1 MLQCLIALPLIHTN
15 FGIWGCYFRAKLVV
29 QSWRVSHSTP
39 WTLSTVPE
47 NIMDDFLYEIISLNM
62 GWNLLLSFDRER
74 SFRIFFIFLFFYFRA
89 RRGNNQ
95 ECRHRHPSC
104 RTHLGHHPQQ
114 IQIITFVLLLRET
127 WPPSLVQLG
136 CILKGKT
143 YNLRVYTRWIWKPK
157 G

>member
-47 NIMDDFLYEIISLNM
+47 NIMDDFLQQIIISLNM

-74 SFRIFFIFLFFYFRA
+74 GFWNFFFFFSEPEGEITKNAGTAIPRVGPILATIPNKFKLLLLYFCWER
-89 RRGNNQ
+89 
-95 ECRHRHPSC
+95 
-104 RTHLGHHPQQ
+104 LGHHPLSNLVVFWKEKL
-114 IQIITFVLLLRET
+114 II
-127 WPPSLVQLG
+127 
-136 CILKGKT
+136 
-143 YNLRVYTRWIWKPK
+143 
-157 G
+157 

>member
-1 MLQCLIALPLIHTN
+1 MLLPSKIGCTILESVTLYSMNIINSTREYHGWFFVRNNLSIWVEICYYHLIGRGA
-15 FGIWGCYFRAKLVV
+15 FGF
-29 QSWRVSHSTP
+29 
-39 WTLSTVPE
+39 
-47 NIMDDFLYEIISLNM
+47 
-62 GWNLLLSFDRER
+62 
-74 SFRIFFIFLFFYFRA
+74 FLFFYFFISEPEGEITKNAGTAIPRA
-89 RRGNNQ
+89 G
-95 ECRHRHPSC
+95 P
-104 RTHLGHHPQQ
+104 LYHPQQ